1 MFKSTAV
8 AVMAGLLAAA
18 SALGAQTVRAGS
30 TSAQGLAFHYGVV
43 PAEVV
48 LAHPRSHAER
58 QMHGGARRGESHIVL
73 ALFDANDQRR
83 IAEADVSMHIAL
95 AGGSSV
101 TRRLEPMT
109 IAGMPGFGAFVS
121 MGMPGVYRIRFDVQR
136 PGVPGVASAEFQHRV
151 TQGGSR

>member
-1 MFKSTAV
+1 MFKSAAV
-8 AVMAGLLAAA
+8 AVAAGLVAAA
-18 SALGAQTVRAGS
+18 SAFGAETAHAGS

-48 LAHPRSHAER
+48 LAHPGSHAER
-58 QMHGGARRGESHIVL
+58 EMHGGARRGESHIVL
-73 ALFDANDQRR
+73 ALFDQDDQRR
-83 IAEADVSMHIAL
+83 IAEADVTVHIML

-121 MGMPGVYRIRFDVQR
+121 MGMPGIYRIRFDVRR

-151 TQGGSR
+151 PQGGSR

>member
-8 AVMAGLLAAA
+8 AMAAGLVAAA
-18 SALGAQTVRAGS
+18 SAFGAQTAHAGS

-48 LAHPRSHAER
+48 LAHPGSHAER
-58 QMHGGARRGESHIVL
+58 EMHGGARRGESHIVL

-83 IAEADVSMHIAL
+83 IADADVSVHIAL
-95 AGGSSV
+95 AGGSGV
-101 TRRLEPMT
+101 TRKLEPMT

-121 MGMPGVYRIRFDVQR
+121 MGVPGVYRIRFDVRR
-136 PGVPGVASAEFQHRV
+136 PGVPGVATAQFEHRV
-151 TQGGSR
+151 ARGGNR